1 MRRVVLVLTSLLL
14 VCLGATYAQM
24 KAQNPVRWS
33 TSVQERDSVIELVAK
48 AQIEAPYHLYSCFLP
63 EGGPTPTTFSFKEDA
78 RYQLV
83 GGVEEIG
90 NAHEEFDEVFK
101 LNLKMYGDSVRFV
114 HRIKRNSGEA
124 FTIAVNAEYQT
135 CKEGECLYGEADL
148 TFDIP
153 GNGAASTQTVA
164 AASEPANE
172 VATPAANS
180 GSNEESLLLFFV
192 LCFVAGLVGLLTP
205 CVFPMIPMTVT
216 FFLGKKNKRNALLN
230 AVFFGFSIIAIY
242 TLLGLLVSLTSMGAD
257 FITDLTTHWITN
269 TIFFLLFAFFAA
281 AFFGLFELRLPS
293 SISSKTDSQVDK
305 GGFLGTFFFA
315 LTTVIVSLSCVGP
328 IVGTLLVEAASG
340 AAVKPVLGMFA
351 FSLGFSL
358 PFTLFAIFP
367 SWLNK
372 LPKSGG
378 WMNSVKIV
386 LGFVVL
392 AFSLKFLQG
401 IDVALGLGWLTRSI
415 FLSIWIVLA
424 FMLGLYLL
432 GYLRFKMDSPLPY
445 LGFWRMLL
453 AVAVFAFGIYLIPG
467 LFGAP
472 LYSLSGFMPAQS
484 EDDFNLNRPVVVQGA
499 ANGTTSTAATL
510 SLCEEPKYADIIDM
524 PAGLVGYRDYKQALA
539 CAKEKGMPLF
549 IEFTGHSCANC
560 KEMAARVISRPEIK
574 DFIQAN
580 FIPVALYVDDK
591 YELPESEWY
600 VSPNDGKEKKTIGKQ
615 NLDLQLTK
623 FGVNG
628 QPYFF
633 VVSPNGEILAGPMA
647 RELDVAKFKAFL
659 EEGLSKL
666 KK

>member
-1 MRRVVLVLTSLLL
+1 MRRVVLVLTSLFF
-14 VCLGATYAQM
+14 VCLGAAYAQM
-24 KAQNPVRWS
+24 KVQNPVRWS

-63 EGGPTPTTFSFKEDA
+63 EGGPTPTSFSFKDTS
-78 RYQLV
+78 RFQLV
-83 GGVEEIG
+83 GEVEEIG
-90 NAHEEFDEVFK
+90 NVHEEFDEVFK

-114 HRIKRNSGEA
+114 QRIKRTSDMA
-124 FTIAVNAEYQT
+124 FTIMATAEYQT

-148 TFDIP
+148 TFQIP
-153 GNGAASTQTVA
+153 GNGTETEGV
-164 AASEPANE
+164 
-172 VATPAANS
+172 VATAQQAQNDNVTPATQSDN
-180 GSNEESLLLFFV
+180 NEESLLLFFV

-230 AVFFGFSIIAIY
+230 AIFFGLSIIGIY

-269 TIFFLLFAFFAA
+269 TVFFLLFAFFAA

-351 FSLGFSL
+351 FALGFSL

-424 FMLGLYLL
+424 FMLGIYLL
-432 GYLRFKMDSPLPY
+432 GYLRFKMDSPLQY

-484 EDDFNLNRPVVVQGA
+484 EEDFNLSRPVVVQGA
-499 ANGTTSTAATL
+499 TSSTPASTL
-510 SLCEEPKYADIIDM
+510 SLCEEPKYADIIEM

-560 KEMAARVISRPEIK
+560 KEMAARVISRPEIR

-591 YELPESEWY
+591 YELPENEWY
-600 VSPNDGKEKKTIGKQ
+600 VSTNDGKEKKTIGKQ
-615 NLDLQLTK
+615 NLDLQLTT

-633 VVSPNGEILAGPMA
+633 VVSPDGEILAGPMA
-647 RELDVAKFKAFL
+647 RELDITKFKAFL

>member
-1 MRRVVLVLTSLLL
+1 MRRIIFLVLTSLLFVFSQTL
-14 VCLGATYAQM
+14 YAFEQ
-24 KAQNPVRWS
+24 QNPVRWT
-33 TSVQERDSVIELVAK
+33 TSVVERDSVIELVAVAK
-48 AQIEAPYHLYSCFLP
+48 IDSPYHLYSSVLP
-63 EGGPTPTTFSFKEDA
+63 KGGPTPTSFTYSDTA
-78 RYQLV
+78 RFHLL
-83 GGVEEIG
+83 GTVEEFG
-90 NAHEEFDEVFK
+90 NVHEEFDEVFQ
-101 LNLKMYGDSVRFV
+101 LNLKMYADSVRFV
-114 HRIKRNSGEA
+114 QQIKRTSPMA
-124 FTIAVNAEYQT
+124 FTIAATAEYQT
-135 CKEGECLYGEADL
+135 CKEGECLYGEAEL
-148 TFDIP
+148 TFDVP
-153 GNGAASTQTVA
+153 GTTA
-164 AASEPANE
+164 AAADIQKATVQNDNTQ
-172 VATPAANS
+172 VASAPQNVNN
-180 GSNEESLLLFFV
+180 GNEESLWIFFL

-216 FFLGKKNKRNALLN
+216 FFLGKKNRRNALMN
-230 AVFFGFSIIAIY
+230 AIFFGLSIIGIY
-242 TLLGLLVSLTSMGAD
+242 TLLGFLVSLTSMGAD

-386 LGFVVL
+386 LGFIVL

-401 IDVALGLGWLTRSI
+401 IDVALGLGWLSRPI
-415 FLSIWIVLA
+415 FLSVWIVLA
-424 FMLGLYLL
+424 LMLGLYLL

-453 AVAVFAFGIYLIPG
+453 AVAVFSFAIYLVPG

-484 EDDFNLNRPVVVQGA
+484 EEDFNLSRPLVY
-499 ANGTTSTAATL
+499 GTTSTTPTTTL
-510 SLCEEPKYADIIDM
+510 SLCEEPKYADIIEM

-560 KEMAARVISRPEIK
+560 KEMASRVISRPEIR

-591 YELPESEWY
+591 YELPENEWY
-600 VSPNDGKEKKTIGKQ
+600 VSTNDGKEKKTIGKQ

-633 VVSPNGEILAGPMA
+633 VVSPDGEILAGPMA
-647 RELDVAKFKAFL
+647 RELDMAKFKAFL
-659 EEGLSKL
+659 EEGLMKSK
-666 KK
+666 K

>member
-1 MRRVVLVLTSLLL
+1 MRRIVLIFVSLLF
-14 VCLGATYAQM
+14 VSLGAAYAQM
-24 KAQNPVRWS
+24 MAKNPVSWS
-33 TSVQERDSVIELVAK
+33 TSVQEHDSVIELVAK
-48 AQIEAPYHLYSCFLP
+48 AKIESPYHLYSCFLP
-63 EGGPTPTTFSFKEDA
+63 EGGPTPTTFSFKDTTHFHLEGS
-78 RYQLV
+78 V
-83 GGVEEIG
+83 VEVG
-90 NAHEEFDEVFK
+90 NAHEAFDEVFK
-101 LNLKMYGDSVRFV
+101 LTLKMYGDSVSFV
-114 HRIKRNSGEA
+114 QRIKRTTEA
-124 FTIAVNAEYQT
+124 AFSIAATAEYQT

-148 TFDIP
+148 VFEVP
-153 GNGAASTQTVA
+153 GNGTPTEQSVA
-164 AASEPANE
+164 ATAQQDAPQVTSAPTSTE
-172 VATPAANS
+172 
-180 GSNEESLLLFFV
+180 GNEENLVLFFF
-192 LCFVAGLVGLLTP
+192 LCLVAGLVGLLTP
-205 CVFPMIPMTVT
+205 CVFPMIPMTVS

-230 AVFFGFSIIAIY
+230 AIFFGLSIIAIY

-281 AFFGLFELRLPS
+281 SFFGLFELRLPG

-424 FMLGLYLL
+424 FMLGIYLL
-432 GYLRFKMDSPLPY
+432 GYLRFKMDSPLQY
-445 LGFWRMLL
+445 VGFWRMLL
-453 AVAVFAFGIYLIPG
+453 AIAVFSFGIYLILG

-484 EDDFNLNRPVVVQGA
+484 EDDFNLSRPVVVQGA
-499 ANGTTSTAATL
+499 EGNGNSGTTL
-510 SLCEEPKYADIIDM
+510 SLCEAPKYADIIDM
-524 PAGLVGYRDYKQALA
+524 PAGLIGYRDYKQALA

-600 VSPNDGKEKKTIGKQ
+600 VSQNDGKEKKTIGKQ
-615 NLDLQLTK
+615 NLDLQLTH

-633 VVSPNGEILAGPMA
+633 VVSPDGEILSGPIA
-647 RELDVAKFKAFL
+647 RELDITVFKSFL
-659 EEGLSKL
+659 EEGLSKM

>member
-1 MRRVVLVLTSLLL
+1 MRRLLILSIFLLSLV
-14 VCLGATYAQM
+14 GATFAQFNR
-24 KAQNPVRWS
+24 AQQNPVRWH
-33 TSVQERDSVIELVAK
+33 TAVVERDGQIELIAK
-48 AQIEAPYHLYSCFLP
+48 AQITAPYHLYSCFLP
-63 EGGPTPTTFSFKEDA
+63 PKGPTPTTFSFKQDA
-78 RYQLV
+78 NYEIV
-83 GGVEEIG
+83 GEVTERGE
-90 NAHEEFDEVFK
+90 AHEAFDDVFG
-101 LNLKMYGDSVRFV
+101 LTLKQYSDSVSFV
-114 HRIKRNSGEA
+114 HLIKRNTENQ
-124 FTIAVNAEYQT
+124 FTITCSVDYQT
-135 CKEGECLYGEADL
+135 CKAGECNYGEADL
-148 TFDIP
+148 SFDIP
-153 GNGAASTQTVA
+153 GK
-164 AASEPANE
+164 PI
-172 VATPAANS
+172 ATPAVKTAEVAVAQEKPVAQTPTNS
-180 GSNEESLLLFFV
+180 QEEGLLLFLV
-192 LCFVAGLVGLLTP
+192 LSFVAGLVGLLTP

-230 AVFFGFSIIAIY
+230 ALFFGVSIIAIY

-257 FITDLTTHWITN
+257 FITDLTTHWVTN
-269 TIFFLLFAFFAA
+269 TIFFLLFAVFGA

-293 SISSKTDSQVDK
+293 SLSSRTDSQVDK

-401 IDVALGLGWLTRSI
+401 IDVALGLGLLTRPI

-424 FMLGLYLL
+424 FLLGLYLL
-432 GYLRFKMDSPLPY
+432 GYLRFKMDSPLPH
-445 LGFWRMLL
+445 LGFFRMLL
-453 AVAVFAFGIYLIPG
+453 AVVVFSFGVYLVPG

-484 EDDFNLNRPVVVQGA
+484 SEDFNLSRPAVVSGGSGA
-499 ANGTTSTAATL
+499 SVSAPA
-510 SLCEEPKYADIIDM
+510 LCEAPKYADIIEM
-524 PAGLVGYRDYKQALA
+524 PAGLTGYRDYKQALA
-539 CAKEKGMPLF
+539 CAKEKGMPVF
-549 IEFTGHSCANC
+549 VEFTGHSCANC
-560 KEMAARVISRPEIK
+560 KEMAARVLSRPEINS
-574 DFIQAN
+574 FIQQN

-591 YELPESEWY
+591 FELPESEWY
-600 VSPNDGKEKKTIGKQ
+600 VSTNDGKEKKTIGKQ
-615 NLDLQLTK
+615 NLDLQLTR

-633 VVSPNGEILAGPMA
+633 VVSPAGEILSGPIA

-659 EEGLSKL
+659 EEGLAKM

>member
-1 MRRVVLVLTSLLL
+1 MMRRVVLVLTSLFF
-14 VCLGATYAQM
+14 VCLGAAYAQM
-24 KAQNPVRWS
+24 KVQNPVRWS

-48 AQIEAPYHLYSCFLP
+48 AQIETPYHLYSCFLP
-63 EGGPTPTTFSFKEDA
+63 EGGPTPTSFSFKDTS
-78 RYQLV
+78 RFQLV
-83 GGVEEIG
+83 GEVEEIG
-90 NAHEEFDEVFK
+90 NVHEEFDEVFK

-114 HRIKRNSGEA
+114 QRIKRTSDMA
-124 FTIAVNAEYQT
+124 FTIMATAEYQT

-148 TFDIP
+148 TFQIP
-153 GNGAASTQTVA
+153 GNGTETEGV
-164 AASEPANE
+164 
-172 VATPAANS
+172 VATAQQAQNDNVTPATQSDN
-180 GSNEESLLLFFV
+180 NEESLLLFFV

-230 AVFFGFSIIAIY
+230 AIFFGLSIIGIY

-269 TIFFLLFAFFAA
+269 TVFFLLFAFFAA

-351 FSLGFSL
+351 FALGFSL

-424 FMLGLYLL
+424 FMLGIYLL
-432 GYLRFKMDSPLPY
+432 GYLRFKMDSPLQY

-484 EDDFNLNRPVVVQGA
+484 EEDFNLSRPVVVQGA
-499 ANGTTSTAATL
+499 ASSTPTSTL
-510 SLCEEPKYADIIDM
+510 SLCEEPKYADIIEM

-560 KEMAARVISRPEIK
+560 KEMAARVISRPEIR

-591 YELPESEWY
+591 YELPENEWY
-600 VSPNDGKEKKTIGKQ
+600 VSTNDGKEKKTIGKQ

-633 VVSPNGEILAGPMA
+633 VVSPDGEILAGPMA
-647 RELDVAKFKAFL
+647 RELDITKFKAFL

>member
-1 MRRVVLVLTSLLL
+1 MRRIIFLVLTSLLFVFSQTL
-14 VCLGATYAQM
+14 YAFEQ
-24 KAQNPVRWS
+24 QNPVRWT
-33 TSVQERDSVIELVAK
+33 TSVVERDSVIELVAVAK
-48 AQIEAPYHLYSCFLP
+48 IDSPYHLYSSVLP
-63 EGGPTPTTFSFKEDA
+63 KGGPTPTSFAYSDTT
-78 RYQLV
+78 RFHLL
-83 GGVEEIG
+83 GTLEEFG
-90 NAHEEFDEVFK
+90 NAHEEFDEVFQ
-101 LNLKMYGDSVRFV
+101 LNLKMYADSVRFV
-114 HRIKRNSGEA
+114 QQIKRTSPMA
-124 FTIAVNAEYQT
+124 FTIAATAEYQT
-135 CKEGECLYGEADL
+135 CKEGECLYGEAEL
-148 TFDIP
+148 TFDVP
-153 GNGAASTQTVA
+153 GTNGSTVDIQKATVQNDNTQVASAPQNV
-164 AASEPANE
+164 N
-172 VATPAANS
+172 N
-180 GSNEESLLLFFV
+180 GNEESLWIFFL

-216 FFLGKKNKRNALLN
+216 FFLGKKNRRNALMN
-230 AVFFGFSIIAIY
+230 AIFFGLSIIGIY
-242 TLLGLLVSLTSMGAD
+242 TLLGFLVSLTSMGAD

-386 LGFVVL
+386 LGFIVL

-401 IDVALGLGWLTRSI
+401 IDVALGLGWLSRPI
-415 FLSIWIVLA
+415 FLSVWIVLA
-424 FMLGLYLL
+424 LMLGLYLL

-453 AVAVFAFGIYLIPG
+453 AVAVFSFAIYLVPG

-472 LYSLSGFMPAQS
+472 LYSLSGFMPPQS
-484 EDDFNLNRPVVVQGA
+484 EEDFNLSRSLVYGA
-499 ANGTTSTAATL
+499 TSTTPTTTL
-510 SLCEEPKYADIIDM
+510 SLCEEPKYADIIEM
-524 PAGLVGYRDYKQALA
+524 PAALVGYRDYKQALA

-560 KEMAARVISRPEIK
+560 KEMAARVISRPEIR

-591 YELPESEWY
+591 YELPENEWY
-600 VSPNDGKEKKTIGKQ
+600 VSTNDGKEKKTIGKQ

-633 VVSPNGEILAGPMA
+633 VVSPDGEILAGPMA
-647 RELDVAKFKAFL
+647 RELDMTKFKAFL
-659 EEGLSKL
+659 EEGLMKSK
-666 KK
+666 K

>member
-1 MRRVVLVLTSLLL
+1 MRRVVLVLTSLFF
-14 VCLGATYAQM
+14 VCLGAAYAQM
-24 KAQNPVRWS
+24 KVQNPVRWS

-48 AQIEAPYHLYSCFLP
+48 AQIETPYHLYSCFLP
-63 EGGPTPTTFSFKEDA
+63 EGGPTPTSFSFKDTS
-78 RYQLV
+78 RFQLV
-83 GGVEEIG
+83 GEVEEIG
-90 NAHEEFDEVFK
+90 NVHEEFDEVFK

-114 HRIKRNSGEA
+114 QRIKRTSDMA
-124 FTIAVNAEYQT
+124 FTIMATAEYQT

-148 TFDIP
+148 TFQIP
-153 GNGAASTQTVA
+153 GNGTETEGV
-164 AASEPANE
+164 
-172 VATPAANS
+172 VATAQQAQNDNVTPATQSDN
-180 GSNEESLLLFFV
+180 NEESLLLFFV

-230 AVFFGFSIIAIY
+230 AIFFGLSIIGIY

-269 TIFFLLFAFFAA
+269 TVFFLLFAFFAA

-351 FSLGFSL
+351 FALGFSL

-424 FMLGLYLL
+424 FMLGIYLL
-432 GYLRFKMDSPLPY
+432 GYLRFKMDSPLQY

-484 EDDFNLNRPVVVQGA
+484 EEDFNLSRPVVVQGA
-499 ANGTTSTAATL
+499 ASSTPTSTL
-510 SLCEEPKYADIIDM
+510 SLCEEPKYADIIEM

-560 KEMAARVISRPEIK
+560 KEMAARVISRPEIR

-591 YELPESEWY
+591 YELPENEWY
-600 VSPNDGKEKKTIGKQ
+600 VSTNDGKEKKTIGKQ

-633 VVSPNGEILAGPMA
+633 VVSPDGEILAGPMA
-647 RELDVAKFKAFL
+647 RELDITKFKAFL

>member
-1 MRRVVLVLTSLLL
+1 MRRVAILLSVVLFALLGSVSAQLQMRKTS
-14 VCLGATYAQM
+14 
-24 KAQNPVRWS
+24 PVRW
-33 TSVQERDSVIELVAK
+33 TTRVQEKGSEVELTAVAYIE
-48 AQIEAPYHLYSCFLP
+48 QPYHLYSCFLP
-63 EGGPTPTTFSFKEDA
+63 PKGPSPTTFNFETSEHYKLIGE
-78 RYQLV
+78 
-83 GGVEEIG
+83 VEEIG
-90 NAHEEFDEVFK
+90 NGHEEHDEVFD
-101 LNLKMYGDSVRFV
+101 LDLKYYSDSVLFV
-114 HRIKRNSGEA
+114 HRIQRTTPAG
-124 FTIAVNAEYQT
+124 FTINCTVEYQT
-135 CKEGECLYGEADL
+135 CKDGACNYGDQDL
-148 TFDIP
+148 AFVIP
-153 GNGAASTQTVA
+153 GDGQATTSQA
-164 AASEPANE
+164 
-172 VATPAANS
+172 VATPTPTEDQTIAQES
-180 GSNEESLLLFFV
+180 SNEEEESLLVFFI
-192 LCFVAGLVGLLTP
+192 LCFIAGLVGLLTP

-230 AVFFGFSIIAIY
+230 ALFFGLSIIAIY

-269 TIFFLLFAFFAA
+269 TIFFLLFALFAA

-293 SISSKTDSQVDK
+293 SLSSKTDSQVEK

-351 FSLGFSL
+351 FALGFSL

-392 AFSLKFLQG
+392 AFSMKFLQG
-401 IDVALGLGWLTRSI
+401 IDVALGIGWLSRPI
-415 FLSIWIVLA
+415 FLSVWIVLA
-424 FMLGLYLL
+424 FLLGLYLL

-453 AVAVFAFGIYLIPG
+453 AIVVFAFGVYLIPG

-484 EDDFNLNRPVVVQGA
+484 QDDFNLTAPATSAAPMQGA
-499 ANGTTSTAATL
+499 TL
-510 SLCEEPKYADIIDM
+510 DLCEAPKYADIIEM
-524 PAGLVGYRDYKQALA
+524 PAGLTGYRDYKQALA
-539 CAKEKGMPLF
+539 CAKEKNMPLF

-560 KEMAARVISRPEIK
+560 KEMAARVLSRPEMRS
-574 DFIQAN
+574 FIQAN

-591 YELPESEWY
+591 FELPEAEWY
-600 VSPNDGKEKKTIGKQ
+600 VSTNDGKEKKTIGKQ
-615 NLDLQLTK
+615 NLDLQITK

-633 VVSPNGEILAGPMA
+633 VVSPDGEVLSGPMA
-647 RELDVAKFKAFL
+647 RELDTEKFKAFL
-659 EEGLSKL
+659 QEGLDKMKS
-666 KK
+666 

>member
-1 MRRVVLVLTSLLL
+1 MRRIIFLVLTSLLF
-14 VCLGATYAQM
+14 VFSQTIYAFEQ
-24 KAQNPVRWS
+24 QNPVRWT
-33 TSVQERDSVIELVAK
+33 TSVVERDSVIELVAVAK
-48 AQIEAPYHLYSCFLP
+48 IDSPYHLYSSVLP
-63 EGGPTPTTFSFKEDA
+63 KGGPTPTSFTYSDTT
-78 RYQLV
+78 RFHLL
-83 GGVEEIG
+83 GTVEEFG
-90 NAHEEFDEVFK
+90 NAHEEFDEVFQ
-101 LNLKMYGDSVRFV
+101 LNLKMYADSVRFV
-114 HRIKRNSGEA
+114 QQIKRTSPMA
-124 FTIAVNAEYQT
+124 FTIAATAEYQT
-135 CKEGECLYGEADL
+135 CKDGECLYGEADL
-148 TFDIP
+148 TFDVP
-153 GNGAASTQTVA
+153 GTTA
-164 AASEPANE
+164 AAADIQKATVQNDNTQ
-172 VATPAANS
+172 VASAPQNVNN
-180 GSNEESLLLFFV
+180 GNEESLWIFFL

-216 FFLGKKNKRNALLN
+216 FFLGKKNRRNALMN
-230 AVFFGFSIIAIY
+230 AIFFGLSIIGIY
-242 TLLGLLVSLTSMGAD
+242 TLLGFLVSLTSMGAD

-386 LGFVVL
+386 LGFIVL

-401 IDVALGLGWLTRSI
+401 IDVALGLGWLSRPI
-415 FLSIWIVLA
+415 FLSVWIVLA
-424 FMLGLYLL
+424 LMLGLYLL

-453 AVAVFAFGIYLIPG
+453 AVAVFSFAIYLIPG

-472 LYSLSGFMPAQS
+472 LYSLSGFMPPQS
-484 EDDFNLNRPVVVQGA
+484 EEDFNLSRPLVY
-499 ANGTTSTAATL
+499 GTTSTTPTTTL
-510 SLCEEPKYADIIDM
+510 SLCEEPKYADIIEM
-524 PAGLVGYRDYKQALA
+524 PAALVGYRDYNQALA

-560 KEMAARVISRPEIK
+560 KEMAARVISRPEIR

-591 YELPESEWY
+591 YELPENEWY
-600 VSPNDGKEKKTIGKQ
+600 VSTNDGKEKKTIGKQ

-633 VVSPNGEILAGPMA
+633 VVSPDGEILAGPMA
-647 RELDVAKFKAFL
+647 RELDMTKFKAFL
-659 EEGLSKL
+659 EEGLMKSK
-666 KK
+666 K

>member
-1 MRRVVLVLTSLLL
+1 MRRLLILSCVLLSLL
-14 VCLGATYAQM
+14 GSAFAQFGKM
-24 KAQNPVRWS
+24 QQNPVKWH
-33 TSVQERDSVIELVAK
+33 TEVVQRDSVIELVAK
-48 AQIEAPYHLYSCFLP
+48 AEIVSPYHLYSCSLP
-63 EGGPTPTTFSFKEDA
+63 PKGPNPTTFSFKEDPN
-78 RYQLV
+78 YQLV
-83 GGVEEIG
+83 GEVVEQG
-90 NAHEEFDEVFK
+90 NAHEEFDEVFG
-101 LNLKMYGDSVRFV
+101 LTLKQYGDSVKFV
-114 HRIKRNSGEA
+114 HTIKRNTEEQ
-124 FTIAVNAEYQT
+124 FTITCSVEYQT
-135 CKEGECLYGEADL
+135 CKSGECLYGEADL
-148 TFDIP
+148 SFVVP
-153 GNGAASTQTVA
+153 GKTAVA
-164 AASEPANE
+164 QAKVDE
-172 VATPAANS
+172 ATPTKIPEAPKQ
-180 GSNEESLLLFFV
+180 EEEGLLLFLV
-192 LCFVAGLVGLLTP
+192 LSFVAGLVGLLTP

-230 AVFFGFSIIAIY
+230 ALFFGLSIVAIY

-257 FITDLTTHWITN
+257 FITDLTTHWVTN
-269 TIFFLLFAFFAA
+269 AIFFLLFAVFGA

-293 SISSKTDSQVDK
+293 SLSSRTDSQVDK

-401 IDVALGLGWLTRSI
+401 IDVALGLGLLTRPI

-424 FMLGLYLL
+424 FFLGLYLL
-432 GYLRFKMDSPLPY
+432 GYLRFKMDSPLAHV
-445 LGFWRMLL
+445 GFFRMLL
-453 AVAVFAFGIYLIPG
+453 AVVVFSFGVYLVPG

-484 EDDFNLNRPVVVQGA
+484 SEDFNLSRPAVVSG
-499 ANGTTSTAATL
+499 GATL
-510 SLCEEPKYADIIDM
+510 AAPAALCEAPKYADIIEM
-524 PAGLVGYRDYKQALA
+524 PAGLTGYRDYKQALA
-539 CAKEKGMPLF
+539 CAKEKGMPVF
-549 IEFTGHSCANC
+549 VEFTGHSCANC
-560 KEMAARVISRPEIK
+560 KEMASRVLSRPEVNS
-574 DFIQAN
+574 FIQSN

-591 YELPESEWY
+591 FELPQSEWY
-600 VSPNDGKEKKTIGKQ
+600 VSQNDGKEKKTIGKQ

-633 VVSPNGEILAGPMA
+633 VVSPDGEVLSGPMA
-647 RELDVAKFKAFL
+647 RELDVTKFKAFL
-659 EEGLSKL
+659 EEGLAKM

>member
-1 MRRVVLVLTSLLL
+1 MRRIVYVLSLVIL
-14 VCLGATYAQM
+14 VCIGAVHAQFRQQ
-24 KAQNPVRWS
+24 KQDPVSWT
-33 TSVQERDSVIELVAK
+33 TSVKETGDSIELIAK
-48 AQIEAPYHLYSCFLP
+48 AVIAPPYHLYSCFLP
-63 EGGPTPTTFSFKEDA
+63 EKGPNPTTFTFKKMEA
-78 RYQLV
+78 YELQGEVIEL
-83 GGVEEIG
+83 GTI
-90 NAHEEFDEVFK
+90 HEEFDDVFK
-101 LNLKMYGDSVRFV
+101 LNLKMYSDSVRFV
-114 HRIKRNSGEA
+114 HRIKRTTEA
-124 FTIAVNAEYQT
+124 PFTITCNVEYQS
-135 CKEGECLYGEADL
+135 CKDGECLYGESDL
-148 TFDIP
+148 EFKISGKGEVVVETTP
-153 GNGAASTQTVA
+153 NQVTTTATTNVAAS
-164 AASEPANE
+164 
-172 VATPAANS
+172 ATPATND
-180 GSNEESLLLFFV
+180 ESLLVFFI
-192 LCFVAGLVGLLTP
+192 LCFVAGLLGLLTP

-230 AVFFGFSIIAIY
+230 AIFFGLSIITIY

-269 TIFFLLFAFFAA
+269 TIFFLLFAVFAA

-401 IDVALGLGWLTRSI
+401 IDVALGLGWLSRPI

-424 FMLGLYLL
+424 FFLGLYLL
-432 GYLRFKMDSPLPY
+432 GYLRFKMDSPLQY
-445 LGFWRMLL
+445 VGFWRMLM
-453 AVAVFAFGIYLIPG
+453 AIGVFAFGIYLIPG

-484 EDDFNLNRPVVVQGA
+484 SEDFNLSAPVAQVLNSESAPTV
-499 ANGTTSTAATL
+499 
-510 SLCEEPKYADIIDM
+510 SLCEAPKYADIIEM

-539 CAKEKGMPLF
+539 CAKEKGMPVF

-560 KEMAARVISRPEIK
+560 KEMAARVISRPEIR
-574 DFIQAN
+574 DYIQTN

-591 YELPESEWY
+591 FELPENEWY
-600 VSPNDGKEKKTIGKQ
+600 VSENDGKEKKTIGKQ

-633 VVSPNGEILAGPMA
+633 VVSPDGEVLSGPIA
-647 RELDVAKFKAFL
+647 RELDIQKFKTFL
-659 EEGLSKL
+659 EEGL
-666 KK
+666 KKMKK

>member
-1 MRRVVLVLTSLLL
+1 MRRLLILSFFLLSLLG
-14 VCLGATYAQM
+14 VASAQLGRV
-24 KAQNPVRWS
+24 KQNPVQWH
-33 TSVQERDSVIELVAK
+33 TAVVERDGQIELIAK
-48 AQIEAPYHLYSCFLP
+48 AQITSPYHLYSCTLP
-63 EGGPTPTTFSFKEDA
+63 PKGPTPTTFSFKKDA
-78 RYQLV
+78 NYEIV
-83 GGVEEIG
+83 GEVIERGA
-90 NAHEEFDEVFK
+90 AHEAFDDVFG
-101 LNLKMYGDSVRFV
+101 LTLKQYSDSVSFV
-114 HRIKRNSGEA
+114 HVIKRKTENK
-124 FTIAVNAEYQT
+124 FTITCSVDYQT
-135 CKEGECLYGEADL
+135 CKAGECNYGEADL
-148 TFDIP
+148 SFEIP
-153 GNGAASTQTVA
+153 GKAVAQTA
-164 AASEPANE
+164 E
-172 VATPAANS
+172 VAVAQNKPEAKKTPAGAQKQ
-180 GSNEESLLLFFV
+180 EEGLLLFLV
-192 LCFVAGLVGLLTP
+192 LSFVAGLVGLLTP

-216 FFLGKKNKRNALLN
+216 FFLGKKNKRNAFLN
-230 AVFFGFSIIAIY
+230 ALFFGMSIIAIY

-269 TIFFLLFAFFAA
+269 TIFFLLFAVFGA

-293 SISSKTDSQVDK
+293 SISSRTDSQVDK

-328 IVGTLLVEAASG
+328 IVGTLLVEAATG

-351 FSLGFSL
+351 FALGFSL

-401 IDVALGLGWLTRSI
+401 IDVALGLGLLTRPI
-415 FLSIWIVLA
+415 FISIWIVLA
-424 FMLGLYLL
+424 LLLGLYLL
-432 GYLRFKMDSPLPY
+432 GYLRFKMDSPLPH
-445 LGFWRMLL
+445 LGFFRMLL
-453 AVAVFAFGIYLIPG
+453 AVVVFSFGVYLVPG

-484 EDDFNLNRPVVVQGA
+484 SEDFNLSRPVTVSAAPGGA
-499 ANGTTSTAATL
+499 PAAAAA
-510 SLCEEPKYADIIDM
+510 LCEAPKYADIIEM
-524 PAGLVGYRDYKQALA
+524 PAGLTGYRDYKQALA
-539 CAKEKGMPLF
+539 CAKEKGMPVF
-549 IEFTGHSCANC
+549 VEFTGHSCANC
-560 KEMAARVISRPEIK
+560 KEMAARVLSRPEINS
-574 DFIQAN
+574 FIQGN

-600 VSPNDGKEKKTIGKQ
+600 VSTNDGKEKKTLGKQ

-633 VVSPNGEILAGPMA
+633 VVSPDGDVLSGPMA

-659 EEGLSKL
+659 EEGLAKM